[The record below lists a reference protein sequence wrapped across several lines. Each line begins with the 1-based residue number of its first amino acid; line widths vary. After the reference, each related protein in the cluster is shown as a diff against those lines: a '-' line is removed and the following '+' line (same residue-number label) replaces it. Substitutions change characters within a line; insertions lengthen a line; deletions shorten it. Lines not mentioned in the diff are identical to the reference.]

1 MENAIRRL
9 DTLEGLNECERT
21 KIYVKLATSLNSHLL
36 DLITA
41 TNLKDDKLLV
51 TLKSILYQDSLESGN
66 AVWTQKLCCNIKD
79 LKEQQQQLFIQ
90 QQQIQKA
97 ILDKLSQHEAQEIA
111 TEETETD
118 ESSEDE
124 TGTSTPTA
132 SQMGS
137 TTIAIASGDDT
148 TTKENKFSTKKI
160 VNCIAV
166 TLIILFI
173 GFLSDFIPI
182 IGKILSWLMS
192 GYYLGWTLEQLTDVN
207 SVWITIVSYLW
218 KIDIFRHISQNFH
231 HNKCEQTVTARRT
244 STNNSSNII
253 VNSNKKP
260 D

>member
-36 DLITA
+36 DLITS
-41 TNLKDDKLLV
+41 TNLRDDKLLV
-51 TLKSILYQDSLESGN
+51 TLKCILYQDSLESGN
-66 AVWTQKLCCNIKD
+66 VVWTQKLCCNLRD

-97 ILDKLSQHEAQEIA
+97 ILDKLSQHEVQEIV
-111 TEETETD
+111 TEEAEAD
-118 ESSEDE
+118 ESSEEDE

-132 SQMGS
+132 SQIGS
-137 TTIAIASGDDT
+137 TIATASGDN
-148 TTKENKFSTKKI
+148 TKMIENKFSTKKI
-160 VNCIAV
+160 VNCITV

-173 GFLSDFIPI
+173 GFLGDYIPI
-182 IGKILSWLMS
+182 VGKALSWLMS

-207 SVWITIVSYLW
+207 SVWVVIISNLW
-218 KIDIFRHISQNFH
+218 KIDVFRHLSQNC
-231 HNKCEQTVTARRT
+231 NNYKQTVTAGT
-244 STNNSSNII
+244 SRNNSNII
-253 VNSNKKP
+253 VNSNQKP

>member
-9 DTLEGLNECERT
+9 NTLEGLNECERT

-51 TLKSILYQDSLESGN
+51 TLKCILYQDSLESGN
-66 AVWTQKLCCNIKD
+66 VVWTQKVCCNLKD

-97 ILDKLSQHEAQEIA
+97 ILDKLSQHEVQEIT
-111 TEETETD
+111 TEETEAD
-118 ESSEDE
+118 ESSEEDD
-124 TGTSTPTA
+124 TSTSTPTA
-132 SQMGS
+132 SQIGS
-137 TTIAIASGDDT
+137 TIATASGDNT
-148 TTKENKFSTKKI
+148 TTKEDKFSTKKI
-160 VNCIAV
+160 VNCIVV

-173 GFLSDFIPI
+173 GFLGDYIPI
-182 IGKILSWLMS
+182 VGKVLSWLMS

-218 KIDIFRHISQNFH
+218 KIDIFRHISQNY
-231 HNKCEQTVTARRT
+231 NKKCERTVTAR
-244 STNNSSNII
+244 SGTNNNSNII

>member
-1 MENAIRRL
+1 MEHAIRRL

-51 TLKSILYQDSLESGN
+51 TLKCILYQDSLESGN
-66 AVWTQKLCCNIKD
+66 VVWTQKLCCNLKD
-79 LKEQQQQLFIQ
+79 LKEQQQQLFVQ

-111 TEETETD
+111 TEETEAD

-160 VNCIAV
+160 VNCTAV

-182 IGKILSWLMS
+182 VGKILSWLMS

-218 KIDIFRHISQNFH
+218 KIDIFRHISQNY
-231 HNKCEQTVTARRT
+231 NKKCERTVTAR
-244 STNNSSNII
+244 SGTNNNSNII